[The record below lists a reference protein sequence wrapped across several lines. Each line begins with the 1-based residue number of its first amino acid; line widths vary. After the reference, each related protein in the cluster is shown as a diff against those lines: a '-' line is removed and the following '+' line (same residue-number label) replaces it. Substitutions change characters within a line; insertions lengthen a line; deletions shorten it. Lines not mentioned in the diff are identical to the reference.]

1 MTTVTRR
8 GASKWVRKSSQ
19 WRCGWMGLAEKR
31 VRDLHKG
38 GKTWAAQRQKWP
50 GLVETGVQSKRPHE
64 QVYGMQWGTWLDRQ
78 NYRSLGWMLSIWE
91 GLLTL
96 CGVSHRHGLDH
107 ELLWLW
113 CRLAAIAPIWPLAWE
128 LLYAMVVVLESK
140 GRKAYTLYT

>member
-96 CGVSHRHGLDH
+96 CVCVCGCICIMWKFPGEGSNQNCSCGLHHSHSNTGSKLHLSTPQ
-107 ELLWLW
+107 
-113 CRLAAIAPIWPLAWE
+113 LAAKPDA
-128 LLYAMVVVLESK
+128 
-140 GRKAYTLYT
+140 